1 MHSFVAKGLF
11 ISKRARPDIV
21 LVIAVLA
28 TRVNKPTKSDQE
40 KLIRLIKYEKNFSDV
55 RYLSDIY
62 Y

>member
-1 MHSFVAKGLF
+1 MAKGLF